1 MIYGILSWAVFGL
14 IVGALA
20 RYIMPGVQSLG
31 LVMTILLGVVGAFV
45 GGFISSLLPI
55 GAIGLNPIGLVM
67 SVVGALVV
75 LFVYSKLQGKKP

>member
-1 MIYGILSWAVFGL
+1 MIYRILSWAVFGL

-20 RYIMPGVQSLG
+20 RYIMPGVQSMG

-45 GGFISSLLPI
+45 GGFISLILPI
-55 GAIGLNPIGLVM
+55 RAIGLTPVGLVM

-75 LFVYSKLQGKKP
+75 LFVYSKLQDKKP